1 VLACKQL
8 LLLMLFVAIAP
19 LNLESLFE
27 HAHQQVRLISADR
40 CLNLI
45 NKEREHG
52 ETAQVLHF

>member
-8 LLLMLFVAIAP
+8 LLLVLFVAIAP

-40 CLNLI
+40 CLDLI
-45 NKEREHG
+45 HKEREHG
-52 ETAQVLHF
+52 ETAKMLHF